1 VKTRDQLPKKDVGL
15 PAHVAE
21 PALPPSF
28 STMQVPSLAMQRSVL
43 QLQRSIGNQ
52 AVMRLMESSDIRHSS
67 EAAEPLA
74 INEPGDRFEREADSV
89 ADQVMRAPQTS
100 VSRSL
105 SSGAG
110 LQRKCAACR
119 DEEEEQKLQ
128 RQIASPADD
137 TQIQRQILPG
147 AEGVSLQRKCAAC
160 EEEEDALLQ
169 RKEDGS
175 TGADFAP
182 GIVHDV
188 LRAPGRPLDGETRA
202 FMEPRFGYDF
212 SGVRVH
218 NDERAAESARAVNA
232 SAYTVG
238 SHVVF
243 GQGQHAPSSDH
254 GRRLLAHELTH
265 VVQQGAAGHQQDSG
279 QVQRSM
285 AASIS
290 TPAISRSA
298 GVLSRRLQ
306 RQSPACLSLVRA
318 PGRSNPAFGLLVQAA
333 LRAHFTRQ
341 VGLPRDFSFADA
353 SAGPMRTEGRD
364 RVIPPQIFGALA
376 SGLGH
381 PDLAYRRRAG
391 RVMLLAEI
399 KPASWWGLAFAE
411 EQMANYILK
420 GNQDAALKAR
430 LGVVVFSP
438 MTRATYGLPR
448 SLNVDGRTVRFAWCG
463 PGVIVYKAVED
474 KKKEDD
480 SKKTKKPPAA
490 GKFSLGISIF
500 SSSSGGANAGIGV
513 AINSHSTA
521 VGTVSAGVAYNSQG
535 KAVGAVGAGAT
546 SNSDA
551 TGAGVAGAGLSSDS
565 QTIGV
570 GTAGAGKVSDSSAA
584 GAGVAGAGKMERTDA
599 AGAGVAGKGKMS
611 DSMAAAAGVKGS
623 GEAKNVVGATAGKSM
638 SGTTDGGTKGGDPSK
653 AGKPGSQGTP
663 DAGTGTGSQSGAAHP
678 GSVSDAGTGSGGHD
692 AGTGDAHDGGTGKS
706 GDTGTGSKAGV
717 PALVDV
723 AEIVNRLKLPD
734 PTNDKAQVEQMVTD
748 AAVLDKLVQ
757 NSSPAQKELLKQLAQ
772 KNGGMYAV
780 PQPAWVEMM
789 LAATQGLSPDD
800 IAYLMTLEWNPAKT
814 SDVKL
819 FEEIRK
825 ALAARH
831 AKAEAETK
839 KAEEQKKKIE
849 KQKAKGKEDVG
860 KKDAKPAADAGK
872 KSKKPGKTEA
882 KPAPA
887 KAADTKQK
895 PKSGE
900 KSGGAEKR
908 KGGGTAGLAATPP
921 DKVFKAL
928 QSADWS
934 NVTDG
939 SAIID
944 MNRSPMLFKGKT
956 EKGTRYGAMIT
967 LKKIK
972 FQGKD
977 VMVIDQVS
985 NLVLLDDAKDG
996 DGFSKQTFEDKSQHF
1011 TFFGKLPKGSVIDD
1025 GDELRMMV
1033 VE

>member
-1 VKTRDQLPKKDVGL
+1 
-15 PAHVAE
+15 
-21 PALPPSF
+21 
-28 STMQVPSLAMQRSVL
+28 MQRSI
-43 QLQRSIGNQ
+43 QHLQRSVGNQ
-52 AVMRLMESSDIRHSS
+52 AVMRLLEPPVTKHSS

-89 ADQVMRAPQTS
+89 ADQVMRAPETP
-100 VSRSL
+100 VSRA
-105 SSGAG
+105 SSPGG

-128 RQIASPADD
+128 RQIALPGDN
-137 TQIQRQILPG
+137 TRLQRQILSG
-147 AEGVSLQRKCAAC
+147 ADRVSLQRKCATC
-160 EEEEDALLQ
+160 EEEEEALLQ

-175 TGADFAP
+175 TGTDVAP

-218 NDERAAESARAVNA
+218 NDARAAESARAVNA

-243 GQGQHAPSSDH
+243 GQGQHSPSSDH

-265 VVQQGAAGHQQDSG
+265 VVQQGAAVEGHQQGAG

-285 AASIS
+285 ASSIS
-290 TPAISRSA
+290 RTAISKPA
-298 GVLSRRLQ
+298 GRLSRRLQ
-306 RQSPACLSLVRA
+306 RQSPACLSLIRA

-341 VGLPRDFSFADA
+341 VGRPVDFSFADA

-411 EQMANYILK
+411 EQMANYIVK

-448 SLNVDGRTVRFAWCG
+448 SLNVDGRNVRFAWCG

-490 GKFSLGISIF
+490 GKFSLGLSIN

-513 AINSHSTA
+513 AINSHGVA

-535 KAVGAVGAGAT
+535 KALGAVGAGAT

-551 TGAGVAGAGLSSDS
+551 TGAGVAGAGLSSNAQS
-565 QTIGV
+565 IGAA
-570 GTAGAGKVSDSSAA
+570 TAGAGKMSDSSAA

-599 AGAGVAGKGKMS
+599 AGAGVAGKGKMT

-623 GEAKNVVGATAGKSM
+623 GETKNVVGATAGKST
-638 SGTTDGGTKGGDPSK
+638 SGTNDGGTRAGDPSK
-653 AGKPGSQGTP
+653 AGQPGSQGTP
-663 DAGTGTGSQSGAAHP
+663 GAGTGTGSQSGAAHP
-678 GSVSDAGTGSGGHD
+678 GSVPDAGTGSGGHD
-692 AGTGDAHDGGTGKS
+692 GGTGDAHDGGTAKPA
-706 GDTGTGSKAGV
+706 DAGTGGKAGV
-717 PALVDV
+717 PAPVDV

-734 PTNDKAQVEQMVTD
+734 PKNDNAQVEQLVTD
-748 AAVLDKLVQ
+748 AAALDKLVQ
-757 NSSPAQKELLKQLAQ
+757 SSSPAQRDLLKQLAQ
-772 KNGGMYAV
+772 KSGGMYAV
-780 PQPAWVEMM
+780 PQPAWVEMI
-789 LAATQGLSPDD
+789 LAATQGLTPDD

-814 SDVKL
+814 NDAKL
-819 FEEIRK
+819 FETIRQ

-831 AKAEAETK
+831 AQAAEAAK
-839 KAEEQKKKIE
+839 KAAEQKKKTEE
-849 KQKAKGKEDVG
+849 KKPES
-860 KKDAKPAADAGK
+860 KDTAAPKDPKQAADA
-872 KSKKPGKTEA
+872 EA
-882 KPAPA
+882 KPKKPSDKTEVKLAAPA
-887 KAADTKQK
+887 KPGDGKQK
-895 PKSGE
+895 PKAGD
-900 KSGGAEKR
+900 KPKGTDKAAKPGGDTAKR
-908 KGGGTAGLAATPP
+908 KGGAAPGLASTPAN
-921 DKVFKAL
+921 KIFLAL

-939 SAIID
+939 SAMID

-956 EKGTRYGAMIT
+956 EKGTRYGAMVT

-977 VMVIDQVS
+977 VVVIDQAS
-985 NLVLLDDAKDG
+985 SLVLLDDAKDG
-996 DGFSKQTFEDKSQHF
+996 DGLSKQTFEDKSQHF
-1011 TFFGKLPKGSVIDD
+1011 TFFGMLPKGSVIDD
-1025 GDELRMMV
+1025 GNELRLMV